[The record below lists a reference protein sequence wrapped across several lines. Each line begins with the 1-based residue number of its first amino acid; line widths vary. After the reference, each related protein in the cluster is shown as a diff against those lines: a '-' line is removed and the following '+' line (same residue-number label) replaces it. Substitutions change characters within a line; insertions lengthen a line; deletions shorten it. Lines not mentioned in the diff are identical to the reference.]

1 MGPIEPEEFDATQ
14 YPPEYVTVEMDE
26 AIHSILERVEEGWV
40 RSPNVVLII
49 PRGAQAFHNTH
60 DFLALGKLP
69 GARQV
74 CVSIAS
80 PDPTIA
86 GLARVLGFYIVDVP
100 EGHPALTQDP
110 TTGFSSEDDI
120 EKPTSPL
127 PLGAALGRWG
137 TSNDW
142 IITEGQQAPPPP
154 KRDSLTT
161 STWLSNPED
170 YEPLSVGATPKP
182 ASEPENPQSAI
193 RNPQSSVPPRTRPRQ
208 TNQLSSA
215 SLDSA
220 SLVSAPK
227 GEAADPALRIPR
239 SSFHAPHVSPT
250 PSGRIK
256 ARSIMVPDETRIVD
270 SKLRY
275 GGDLEKTFHWSRLL
289 AVLLL
294 FIVAAVAGGLYYAF
308 NYLPEGT
315 VAVTPL
321 QTPITVP
328 IALTLSPGNLSG
340 DDHTASLVSHT
351 LPIPLSPQSSTVST
365 DLPATLIKATITEE
379 GSHLATGSRQVPRG
393 KAQGAM
399 RFTNQTTGSVA
410 IPSGLRFKAANGV
423 FVQTT
428 QGGTIRAT
436 DFNSG
441 VLGTLELPIASMTEG
456 PDGNIGAGQLAGVY
470 AGKLSYINSALQGGT
485 LETQKLVTQDDITEL
500 ETQLRSQVDA
510 KVNSAI
516 IASVPSGLDAVLTSR
531 WL

>member
-1 MGPIEPEEFDATQ
+1 MRLSTP
-14 YPPEYVTVEMDE
+14 
-26 AIHSILERVEEGWV
+26 ILERVEKGWV

-100 EGHPALTQDP
+100 ADHPALTQDP
-110 TTGFSSEDDI
+110 TLGLSSEDDI

-127 PLGAALGRWG
+127 PLGTALGRWG

-170 YEPLSVGATPKP
+170 YEPISAAATPTP
-182 ASEPENPQSAI
+182 NTDTENPQSKI
-193 RNPQSSVPPRTRPRQ
+193 QNPKSAVPPRTRPRQ

-220 SLVSAPK
+220 SLSPTPRV
-227 GEAADPALRIPR
+227 ERVDPALRIPR

-256 ARSIMVPDETRIVD
+256 ARSMMVPDETRIVD
-270 SKLRY
+270 RKLRY
-275 GGDLEKTFHWSRLL
+275 GGDLEKSFPWGKLV
-289 AVLLL
+289 AVVLLL
-294 FIVAAVAGGLYYAF
+294 IVAAGVGGAFYAF
-308 NYLPEGT
+308 TYLPEGT

-321 QTPITVP
+321 ETPITVP
-328 IALTLSPGNLSG
+328 VGLTVNINPTGDSGDASLASHNLS
-340 DDHTASLVSHT
+340 L
-351 LPIPLSPQSSTVST
+351 PLSPVSPT
-365 DLPATLIKATITEE
+365 LGADLTATLVKASILEE
-379 GSHLATGSRQVPRG
+379 GTAPATGSRQVPRG

-399 RFTNQTTGSVA
+399 RFTNQTTGPVS
-410 IPSGLRFKAANGV
+410 IPAGLRFKAANGV
-423 FVQTT
+423 FVETT
-428 QGGTIRAT
+428 QGGTVRAT

-441 VLGTLELPIASMTEG
+441 VLGTLELPIASTVEG
-456 PDGNIGAGQLAGVY
+456 PDGNIGAGQFSGVY
-470 AGKLSYINSALQGGT
+470 AGKLSYINSAMQGGS
-485 LETQKLVTQDDITEL
+485 LETQKVITQQDIDTL
-500 ETQLRSQVDA
+500 EAQLHSQVDS

-516 IASVPSGLDAVLTSR
+516 REAVPSGP
-531 WL
+531 